1 LDPRGGLG
9 QVIGVLHPI
18 IYAVLIDVR
27 EALAL
32 LPCRLD
38 QSLAKLHALL
48 GRQLREDLLSRLLV
62 YVGWEVR
69 GHLLVAGSSF
79 LVGDRPR
86 TLPEAVDEVLVI
98 ALRTARWLVSGI
110 HNRAS

>member
-18 IYAVLIDVR
+18 IYAVPIDVR

-38 QSLAKLHALL
+38 QGLTKLHALL

-62 YVGWEVR
+62 YVRREVR
-69 GHLLVAGSSF
+69 GNPLIAGSSF
-79 LVGDRPR
+79 LLRDRPR
-86 TLPEAVDEVLVI
+86 SLPEAVDEVLVI
-98 ALRTARWLVSGI
+98 AL
-110 HNRAS
+110 